1 MIPRRLVETRSVLF
15 SDLDA
20 QGIVYNAHY
29 LKYIDDALDG
39 WLRRIGVTLGDSPW
53 EVVVKKMDI
62 EWFSPLYVGELFEI
76 VFGLSKKGKTSFELV
91 FDASAVCP
99 PLPKRNAGTALG
111 WYPRRSFS
119 ARAVYVGI
127 DGESRRPIA
136 MPDWIYAELVEDEQ
150 GL

>member
-1 MIPRRLVETRSVLF
+1 MISRRLVETRSVLF

-29 LKYIDDALDG
+29 FKYIDDALDG
-39 WLRRIGVTLGDSPW
+39 WLRRIGVTLGQSPW

-76 VFGLSKKGKTSFELV
+76 VFSLSKKGNTSFELV
-91 FDASAVCP
+91 FDAHALCP
-99 PLPKRNAGTALG
+99 PLPKRGEGAELEG
-111 WYPRRSFS
+111 YPRRTFF
-119 ARAVYVGI
+119 AKALYVGV
-127 DGESRRPIA
+127 DGETRRPVP
-136 MPDWIYAELVEDEQ
+136 MPDWIYAELVEDDL